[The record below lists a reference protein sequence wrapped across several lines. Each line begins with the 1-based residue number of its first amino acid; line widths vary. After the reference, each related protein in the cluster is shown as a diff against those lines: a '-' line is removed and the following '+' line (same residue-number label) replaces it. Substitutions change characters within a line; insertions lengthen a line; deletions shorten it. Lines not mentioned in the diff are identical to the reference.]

1 MSSFAERMVERV
13 WSRYRRTRAVCLRN
27 FLIEHFLPLV
37 EKQAQRLKA
46 KLPALV
52 QVEDLV
58 SVGVLGLMDA
68 LETFDPSKNV
78 KFSTYSSRRIWG
90 AMVDELRSGDWVPR
104 LVRTQAKRLESARAH
119 LRQELGREAEEEEVR
134 RRLQL
139 TPAQFRRYL
148 AGANPVQQVPMSVA
162 MDENDSES
170 YSPLQLADHRAT
182 DPSRAAQHRAVRE
195 MLTRGLSRAERLVV
209 LLYYYENLTL
219 NEIGDALDLSESRI
233 SQMHKSILRR
243 LKARTDFR
251 EDLREAA
258 VA

>member
-1 MSSFAERMVERV
+1 MQSVAERKVERV
-13 WSRYRRTRAVCLRN
+13 WSRYRLTQAVVLRN
-27 FLIEHFLPLV
+27 FLIENFLPLV

-58 SVGVLGLMDA
+58 SVGVLGLMDS

-78 KFSTYSSRRIWG
+78 KFSTYSATRIWG

-104 LVRTQAKRLESARAH
+104 LVRTQAKKLDHARAQ
-119 LRQELGREAEEEEVR
+119 LRQELGREAEEEEIR
-134 RRLQL
+134 NRLQL
-139 TPAQFRRYL
+139 TPAQFERYV
-148 AGANPVQQVPMSVA
+148 AGSRPVQQVPMSVA
-162 MDENDSES
+162 VEENDSES
-170 YSPLQLADHRAT
+170 YSPMQLADERT
-182 DPSRAAQHRAVRE
+182 PDPSRWSQHHAVRE
-195 MLTRGLSRAERLVV
+195 MVTRGLSRAERLVI

-243 LKARTDFR
+243 LKARSNFK
-251 EDLREAA
+251 EDLNEAA
-258 VA
+258 A